1 MYVYDLYAEKY
12 KTPIKDIKEDL
23 NNRRD
28 IPCCRNGRLNTVKM
42 SVLTRLRTRFNSTPV
57 KIPLGFLCVCVNISN

>member
-28 IPCCRNGRLNTVKM
+28 IPC
-42 SVLTRLRTRFNSTPV
+42 
-57 KIPLGFLCVCVNISN
+57 